1 MGRRRRKPLPE
12 DPVQAQIE
20 NVTHDGQGIAYVDGK
35 AVFIEGALPGER
47 VSFRYRE
54 IRRDFARGTV
64 LEVTEPNRDRI
75 EPRCAFFGRCGGC
88 SLQHL
93 NPAAQIRL
101 KQELL
106 IQQFARIGK
115 ISQFELWPPL
125 TGPLWGYR
133 RKARLGVKFV
143 RKKGR
148 VLVGFRERGS
158 GLVADID
165 ACLVL
170 DPKVGERLKD
180 LATLID
186 SLTIKDRIPQIEVAV
201 GDNRSALVFRILQ
214 QPGGDDLVK
223 IKHFGDQFEFD
234 IYLQPKGPDSVIP
247 LFPENPEPLHYRL
260 PEDIELQFGPLD
272 FTQVNAAINLKMIE
286 RVLKALDPQPSDSIL
301 DLFCGLGNFT
311 LPLARHAGQ
320 VTGIEGNA
328 SAVAQARRNAKI
340 NHLQNTVFHC
350 NDLTQ
355 DINEEPWSQKTYHKI
370 LLDPSRAGAYEVMDW
385 IPRWQPRRIVYVSC
399 NPATLARDV
408 GHLVHQHGYR
418 LIMAGIMDMFPHT
431 AHVESIALLEP

>member
-1 MGRRRRKPLPE
+1 MGRRRRKPLPQE
-12 DPVQAQIE
+12 PVQALIE

-35 AVFIEGALPGER
+35 AVFIEGALPGEK
-47 VSFRYRE
+47 VVFRYRE

-64 LEVTEPNRDRI
+64 LEVTEPNKDRVT
-75 EPRCAFFGRCGGC
+75 PKCAFFDRCGGC

-93 NPAAQIRL
+93 DPAAQIRL
-101 KQELL
+101 KQDLL

-115 ISQFELWPPL
+115 IPQFELWPPL

-143 RKKGR
+143 RNKGR
-148 VLVGFRERGS
+148 VLVGFREKGS
-158 GLVADID
+158 GLIADID

-170 DPKVGERLKD
+170 DPKVGDRLKD

-186 SLTIKDRIPQIEVAV
+186 SLTIKERIPQIEAAV
-201 GDNRSALVFRILQ
+201 GDNRSALVFRVLQ
-214 QPGGDDLVK
+214 PPSEEDLGK
-223 IKHFGDQFEFD
+223 LKQFGKRFQFD
-234 IYLQPKGPDSVIP
+234 IYLQPKGPDSVTP
-247 LFPENPEPLHYRL
+247 LLPENPQPLHYRL

-272 FTQVNAAINLKMIE
+272 FTQVNAAINIKMIH
-286 RVLKALDPQPSDSIL
+286 RVLETLKPSPTDNIL

-320 VTGIEGNA
+320 VTGIEGNE
-328 SAVAQARRNAKI
+328 SAVEQARHNAQI
-340 NHLQNTVFHC
+340 NQLKNTQFYC
-350 NDLTQ
+350 SDLTQ
-355 DINEEPWSQKTYHKI
+355 DFSENPWSQATYNKI
-370 LLDPSRAGAYEVMDW
+370 LLDPSRAGAFEVMDW
-385 IPRWQPRRIVYVSC
+385 IPRWQPQRIVYVSC

-408 GHLVHQHGYR
+408 GHLVHQRGYR
-418 LIMAGIMDMFPHT
+418 LIKAGIMDMFPHT